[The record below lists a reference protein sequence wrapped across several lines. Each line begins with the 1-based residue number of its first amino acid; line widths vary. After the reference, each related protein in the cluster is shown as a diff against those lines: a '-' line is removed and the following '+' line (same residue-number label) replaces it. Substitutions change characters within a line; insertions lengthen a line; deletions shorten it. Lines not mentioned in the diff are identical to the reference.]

1 MKQTVGLYLTF
12 AIILFKA
19 KILYKFLEKML
30 AFVGDAEKFKKL
42 KEKYCNGR
50 RRKRNKSSKK
60 ENTAPSNASA
70 AQKAKT
76 K

>member
-1 MKQTVGLYLTF
+1 
-12 AIILFKA
+12 
-19 KILYKFLEKML
+19 ML

-60 ENTAPSNASA
+60 ENKDPSEAPPAK
-70 AQKAKT
+70 KAKT